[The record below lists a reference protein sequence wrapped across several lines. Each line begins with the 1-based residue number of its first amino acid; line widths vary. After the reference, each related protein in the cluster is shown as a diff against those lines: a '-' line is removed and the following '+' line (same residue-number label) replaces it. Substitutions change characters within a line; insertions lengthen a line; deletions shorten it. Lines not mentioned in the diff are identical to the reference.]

1 MEKTFTLKDFI
12 RLINDEKEVFQS
24 LDFFSGAIQKDH
36 LVEEYQPRQSVV
48 DSILNFSKALSVRKS
63 QRIENFVM
71 ILN

>member
-12 RLINDEKEVFQS
+12 RLINNEKEVFQS
-24 LDFFSGAIQKDH
+24 LDFLTGVIQKDH
-36 LVEEYQPRQSVV
+36 LVEEYQPRKSVV

-63 QRIENFVM
+63 QHIENIVM